1 MPSEKN
7 RKLIMLNTQ
16 PMISLPSD
24 WVKFWKMK
32 KGDIIPIFYDS
43 ILVVIPPTYPDK
55 GGIEEK
61 VKEFLIK

>member
-7 RKLIMLNTQ
+7 RKLIMLDTQ
-16 PMISLPSD
+16 PVISLPSD

-43 ILVVIPPTYPDK
+43 ILVVIPPTYPNK
-55 GGIEEK
+55 VTIEEK